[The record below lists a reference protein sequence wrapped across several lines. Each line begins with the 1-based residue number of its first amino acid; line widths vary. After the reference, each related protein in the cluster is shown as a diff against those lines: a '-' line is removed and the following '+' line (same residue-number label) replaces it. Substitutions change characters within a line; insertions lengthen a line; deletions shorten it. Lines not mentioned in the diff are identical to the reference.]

1 MSDALAIVTE
11 FMEGMCGNKDEVA
24 AAFHRWFTPTTEW
37 ENVGLATTR
46 GPEEALQLMSGF
58 EGSIGVVRMNFET
71 LAIAAV
77 GNKVLTERIDH
88 MLDADGKTLGSIRL
102 MGIFEV
108 DGNGKISRWTDYFDA
123 IGLNAQME
131 ALTAA

>member
-11 FMEGMCGNKDEVA
+11 FMEGMGGNKEEVA

-37 ENVGLATTR
+37 ENVGLATTT
-46 GPEEALQLMSGF
+46 GPDEAIALMSGF
-58 EGSIGVVRMNFET
+58 EGSAGVVRMRFET

-77 GNKVLTERIDH
+77 GRKVLTERIDH
-88 MLDADGKTLGSIRL
+88 MLDANGKTLGSIRL

-123 IGLNAQME
+123 VGFNAQM
-131 ALTAA
+131 ATLTT